1 MRWLAGTTTVT
12 ADVDVVMQDLEVG
25 LTLSTPR

>member
-12 ADVDVVMQDLEVG
+12 ADVDVVMQDLEVA
-25 LTLSTPR
+25 LTLSAPR